1 MKAIDAKVESIVK
14 ECFFSSIVYNRCIH
28 VYKRKNEISSSGH
41 LSGVVGARSH
51 TARAPIGSQR
61 SKWEYI
67 YIYIQSRKG
76 NRLLVKEEAISQL
89 NYPLCEKKEPYVD

>member
-1 MKAIDAKVESIVK
+1 MYIKEKMKYHRLVICLVLLAPGATRLAPRLEAKEA
-14 ECFFSSIVYNRCIH
+14 
-28 VYKRKNEISSSGH
+28 SGN
-41 LSGVVGARSH
+41 
-51 TARAPIGSQR
+51 
-61 SKWEYI
+61 I